1 MLDRL
6 ENVKFRGWGH
16 GCQNKLNHEDIR
28 ITGNIVL
35 AKKGDW
41 GGCAEEK
48 HSQENWSA
56 IDQVGSGEED
66 REDSHQGC
74 CKIIREIEELAVYLC
89 LELTLTSVRKKKQKL
104 QES

>member
-1 MLDRL
+1 M
-6 ENVKFRGWGH
+6 VGK
-16 GCQNKLNHEDIR
+16 NKLNHEDIR

-56 IDQVGSGEED
+56 IDQVGSGEKD
-66 REDSHQGC
+66 REDSHQGRR
-74 CKIIREIEELAVYLC
+74 KIIREIEELAVYI
-89 LELTLTSVRKKKQKL
+89 
-104 QES
+104 